1 MSAETT
7 KNNKLQSN
15 LGAIGVKKSLKSD
28 LNGQNDPLVMQDEL
42 RGTEEKLHRRDVLS
56 FLCKGAIATLA
67 VGPLAACSSQI
78 SQHGHLLTEADLAQV
93 QVGMSKQQVN
103 FLLGTPDT
111 TATYTGDVFYY
122 ISSKMETKSFLPA
135 KEIDRRVVAVY
146 FAPQIDTVKRVA
158 HYGLQDGKVIDF
170 ISRETPS
177 HGQEASLI
185 NQLFRGLGA
194 KTNVFGN

>member
-1 MSAETT
+1 MTAKTGKFGLLPLMQRFCKIRHILQFASFIDRSPLTITSFFSAQISQFRSAFFKLMSFFVMA
-7 KNNKLQSN
+7 LF
-15 LGAIGVKKSLKSD
+15 LGVAG
-28 LNGQNDPLVMQDEL
+28 G
-42 RGTEEKLHRRDVLS
+42 
-56 FLCKGAIATLA
+56 
-67 VGPLAACSSQI
+67 CSSQI

-111 TATYTGDVFYY
+111 TATYTGDVYYY

-135 KEIDRRVVAVY
+135 KEIERRVVAVY
-146 FAPQIDTVKRVA
+146 FAPQIDTVQRVA

-177 HGQEASLI
+177 HGQEASLLT
-185 NQLFRGLGA
+185 QLFRGLGA
-194 KTNVFGN
+194 KTNIFE